1 MPGKVV
7 KLLVTEGDEVTKG
20 QPLLVIEA
28 MKMEHTL
35 SAHADG
41 FVQGLTGLHVGT
53 QVEDGQVLLYIGEVA
68 AAGKDADGAAAAAA
82 VGAGAA

>member
-7 KLLVTEGDEVTKG
+7 KLLVIEGDEVTKG

-41 FVQGLTGLHVGT
+41 FVQGLSGLHVGT

-68 AAGKDADGAAAAAA
+68 AAGKDADGAAAAA